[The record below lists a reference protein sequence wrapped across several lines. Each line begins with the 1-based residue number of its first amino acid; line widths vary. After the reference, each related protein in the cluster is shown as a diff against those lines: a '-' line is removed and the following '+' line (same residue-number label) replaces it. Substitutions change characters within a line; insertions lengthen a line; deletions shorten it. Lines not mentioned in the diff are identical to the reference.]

1 VTTDDEDRRRL
12 KEMSVASLGK
22 NQSELFVRD
31 GFVVVSG
38 LIPPSTVAATRAA
51 LLEEH
56 SAAAQ
61 AGAANDAA
69 RVIRLTQL
77 TAPCRTDAMEDAAA
91 QLVGP
96 RFLRGVTYSPYLESL
111 GTEATLYPGFIP
123 VLRDPQPGPRAFAPP
138 TSYHIDG
145 MHRVSVLPT
154 SLYLIVFVYLTDVA
168 DYGGATVV
176 RPGSHRQVYDY
187 WRAQATPNTGVT
199 PDLEYAAPLPVTGKA
214 GDTIFMHYLMVHSGS
229 ANRADSVR
237 VGLNTSVVPDPAH
250 SYTPRTGA
258 PTADWTPLDRTLAV
272 AE

>member
-1 VTTDDEDRRRL
+1 MSGL
-12 KEMSVASLGK
+12 PLSKE
-22 NQSELFVRD
+22 QSEQFVRD
-31 GFVVVSG
+31 GFVVVRG
-38 LIPPSTVAATRAA
+38 LIPPETVATTRAA

-56 SAAAQ
+56 SGATQ
-61 AGAANDAA
+61 ADLPNDAA
-69 RVIRLTQL
+69 RGARLTQL

-91 QLVGP
+91 HLVGP

-111 GTEATLYPGFIP
+111 GAAATLYPGFIP
-123 VLRDPQPGPRAFAPP
+123 VLRDPQPGPRAFVPP
-138 TSYHIDG
+138 TGYHIDG

-199 PDLEYAAPLPVTGKA
+199 PELDYAAPLPVAGKA
-214 GDTIFMHYLMVHSGS
+214 GDTIFMHYLLAHSGS

-250 SYTPRTGA
+250 PYTPRTGA